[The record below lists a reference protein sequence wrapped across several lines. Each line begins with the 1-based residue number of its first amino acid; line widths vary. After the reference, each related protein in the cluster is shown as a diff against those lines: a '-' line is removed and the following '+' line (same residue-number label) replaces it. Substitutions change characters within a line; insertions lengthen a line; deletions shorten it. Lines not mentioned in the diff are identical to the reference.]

1 MNHFPSSWDGF
12 LGALALWG
20 GLSIAARRA
29 FLDGLR
35 PGLPVDAAARD
46 PSILE
51 LRDAGFLSPAAS
63 PGALRIDPG
72 LAGFHQLMKAME
84 KHPVFARPGGPDQAV
99 LCAYL
104 AEHYSAR
111 ERSALHESIA
121 LLPNDLPRVA
131 RLVSSVE
138 WLEDFLAREG
148 TQPAH
153 PMLRFFMEQRER
165 VAVRDLE
172 EYLPSLSR
180 EQLSLALSL
189 AVRRAVLFLG
199 LRRDDL
205 EPLAGIW
212 PSAAR
217 RLHRLAVVLAPEPME
232 AARSFCHPYLV
243 EDMTTVLL
251 AARTEPIRVRR
262 EDERPFSKFVQETG
276 DRLLSF
282 PGWLEDF
289 TGMSTDARV
298 DLALRGL
305 RVAGLLVP
313 AASPRGTLTLRARA
327 GSAEWTGAPLG
338 DRLRSF
344 VEALSRGGG
353 GLDGIFDLLDEG
365 RGPGEEEQPAGML
378 RTVLQAFSSVPT
390 ASFIRFSDFAE
401 YQAAIGGPSGVSER
415 ERSAAR
421 VKAAGATDR
430 PSQAGSAGDP
440 RADSF
445 PVVSTDEALEELWK
459 FVLHRVLGRGILA
472 LGGAEA
478 GMTGDGR
485 ACFRLTETGRRL
497 LARSPVRVEETRP
510 VTDIVVQ
517 PTFEVV
523 FLSPSPA
530 AEAALGRFCE
540 RVGREVGLLFRVTKQ
555 SIRRAAASGLGE
567 DEVLGALTRFSR
579 SPVPPNVAHE
589 VRGWLVPDPFS
600 LSEP

>member
-1 MNHFPSSWDGF
+1 MKHFPSSWDGF
-12 LGALALWG
+12 LGELALWG
-20 GLSIAARRA
+20 GQSIAARRA

-35 PGLPVDAAARD
+35 PGLAVDAASRD

-84 KHPVFARPGGPDQAV
+84 KHPVFARPVGPDQAV

-138 WLEDFLAREG
+138 WLENFLAREG

-217 RLHRLAVVLAPEPME
+217 RLHRLAVVLAPEPVE

-262 EDERPFSKFVQETG
+262 EDERPFSKFVHETG

-344 VEALSRGGG
+344 VDALSRGGG
-353 GLDGIFDLLDEG
+353 GPDGIFDLLDEG
-365 RGPGEEEQPAGML
+365 SGPGEEEQPAGML

-401 YQAAIGGPSGVSER
+401 YQAAIGGPSGIGARESGAARAVAG
-415 ERSAAR
+415 ERS
-421 VKAAGATDR
+421 TD
-430 PSQAGSAGDP
+430 SL
-440 RADSF
+440 

-517 PTFEVV
+517 PTFEII

-540 RVGREVGLLFRVTKQ
+540 RRGREVGLLFRMTKQ
-555 SIRRAAASGLGE
+555 SIQRAAASGLGE
-567 DEVLGALTRFSR
+567 EEIVGALARFSR

-589 VRGWLVPDPFS
+589 VSAWLAPDPFAPATP
-600 LSEP
+600 LGRLQEPSAR

>member
-1 MNHFPSSWDGF
+1 MKHFPSSWDGF

-35 PGLPVDAAARD
+35 PGLAVDAAARD

-63 PGALRIDPG
+63 LGALRIDPG

-84 KHPVFARPGGPDQAV
+84 KHPVFARPVGPDQAV

-138 WLEDFLAREG
+138 WLENFLAREG

-217 RLHRLAVVLAPEPME
+217 RLHRLAVVLAPEPVE

-262 EDERPFSKFVQETG
+262 EDERPFSKFVHETG

-344 VEALSRGGG
+344 VDALSRGGG
-353 GLDGIFDLLDEG
+353 GPDGIFDLLDEG
-365 RGPGEEEQPAGML
+365 SGPGEEEQPAGML

-401 YQAAIGGPSGVSER
+401 YQAAIGGPSGIGARESGAARAVAG
-415 ERSAAR
+415 ERS
-421 VKAAGATDR
+421 TD
-430 PSQAGSAGDP
+430 SL
-440 RADSF
+440 

-517 PTFEVV
+517 PTFEIV
-523 FLSPSPA
+523 FLSPSPV

-540 RVGREVGLLFRVTKQ
+540 RRGREVGLLFRMTKQ
-555 SIRRAAASGLGE
+555 SIQRAAASGLGE
-567 DEVLGALTRFSR
+567 EEIVGALARFSR

-589 VRGWLVPDPFS
+589 VSAWLAPDPFAPATP
-600 LSEP
+600 LGRLQEPSAR